1 MSEVVAFPTEAN
13 YTRLLLRAKNA
24 HRAMEAFSYS
34 IESGDSSLLIQEA
47 SPSFVAVLDPGS
59 RSKLNA
65 FGTNYWNIIQKH
77 PELFMDTVTTTTTTT
92 YVSLNEKKEGGEDDT
107 VQVELERSR
116 GAASGFIRA
125 LSCRLILIGKLQT
138 KDRNIPTLVKNTVK
152 NGDNHNNGNA
162 SCGGAGV
169 GGAAAGADFITQPL
183 ALSSEMEFG
192 LKCFC
197 RAGRAI
203 LAHSEEYN
211 VAYSILSLAVVCWE
225 GIQLSFSVDASG
237 NARMEQGGMAIGIGV
252 GAGVGDYTCS
262 EAFDALLLL
271 PDCAAKMVTSH
282 GRSDVGKELG
292 EDLEGGYHDTS
303 ESVIATLQRLE
314 EFVYERLGFVDS
326 GGDVDVEGSNQ
337 SLFAMQHYLP
347 SLARIGYKVSFF
359 TWFSAS
365 THSSVR
371 VKETCYKCYEIQSHI
386 RLISN
391 YQTHE

>member
-24 HRAMEAFSYS
+24 HGAMEAFSYS
-34 IESGDSSLLIQEA
+34 VEIGDASFLIQEVG
-47 SPSFVAVLDPGS
+47 PSIALVLDAGS

-77 PELFMDTVTTTTTTT
+77 PELFMDTVTTSTHASASA
-92 YVSLNEKKEGGEDDT
+92 VSLNEQTDGGEDDT

-138 KDRNIPTLVKNTVK
+138 KDRNIPTLVKNSVNSSNG
-152 NGDNHNNGNA
+152 NGDIHINGNA
-162 SCGGAGV
+162 GHGPAATDGAL
-169 GGAAAGADFITQPL
+169 TMQPL

-225 GIQLSFSVDASG
+225 GIQLSLSLD
-237 NARMEQGGMAIGIGV
+237 ARMEQGGATIGDGAGI

-271 PDCAAKMVTSH
+271 PDCAAKMVSSR
-282 GRSDVGKELG
+282 GRSDVEKEMG
-292 EDLEGGYHDTS
+292 QDLEVGYHDTS

-314 EFVYERLGFVDS
+314 EFVYERLGIVDS
-326 GGDVDVEGSNQ
+326 EGGVDNVSNGQGSKKL
-337 SLFAMQHYLP
+337 LFAMQHYLP
-347 SLARIGYKVSFF
+347 SLARIGYKVSFLL
-359 TWFSAS
+359 SLR
-365 THSSVR
+365 R
-371 VKETCYKCYEIQSHI
+371 VVLLVKRKHALRSIQSHI
-386 RLISN
+386 RFILN